1 MDIEYFKSELHTDL
15 LKYCF
20 WEYKITLKDIEE
32 YINSNDIRLKKFVFE
47 KIFCNSPNVLKDL
60 MIFDKKSLFE
70 LIRSYKVPK
79 FNHNFLDLRYRIIR
93 HLLLNENVEI
103 PELKWKL

>member
-1 MDIEYFKSELHTDL
+1 MKIRYSKTKIHSDL

-32 YINSNDIRLKKFVFE
+32 YINSDDIRLKKFVFE
-47 KIFCNSPNVLKDL
+47 KIFRNSPNVLKDL
-60 MIFDKKSLFE
+60 MIFDKKSLLE
-70 LIRSYKVPK
+70 LIKSYKVPK
-79 FNHNFLDLRYRIIR
+79 FKHNFLDLRYRIIR
-93 HLLLNENVEI
+93 HLFLNENVEI